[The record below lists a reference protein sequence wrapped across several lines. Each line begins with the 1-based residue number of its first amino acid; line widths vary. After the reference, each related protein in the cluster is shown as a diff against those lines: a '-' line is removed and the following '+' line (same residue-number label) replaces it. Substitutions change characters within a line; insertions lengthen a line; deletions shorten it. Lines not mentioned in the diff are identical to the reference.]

1 MAPPFVHPI
10 RVRYSECDAQGAVF
24 NANYLAYF
32 DVALTELWREAIGP
46 YGEMT
51 ERGVD
56 LVVAEASVRYLSPV
70 RFDDEVELGV
80 EVVRLGR
87 TALGTRMTVSR
98 DGELMAEGRMRHVF
112 IDMTTGAKTEMP
124 AYIRRA
130 LEPYAVEETAA

>member
-1 MAPPFVHPI
+1 MTPPFTHPL
-10 RVRYSECDAQGAVF
+10 RVRYAECDPQGAVF

-51 ERGVD
+51 GQGVD
-56 LVVAEASVRYLSPV
+56 LVVAEASVRYLAPV
-70 RFDDEVELGV
+70 RFDDEIELGV

-87 TALGTRMTVSR
+87 TALGTRMTIWR

-112 IDMTTGAKTEMP
+112 IDMATGAKRDMP
-124 AYIRRA
+124 APIRAA
-130 LEPYAVEETAA
+130 LEPYAVEEATA